1 MEEGNKIP
9 IEYAKEHSEPKFS
22 NHVVAFQPLSQE
34 IFLEFNCINDKLTW
48 KSSED
53 GKRPTKVFVDPVCS
67 IKLNQLAA
75 FDLAGKIAEAYNF
88 KLVKK
93 EEEPKDAVSENQPEV
108 IEEN

>member
-1 MEEGNKIP
+1 MEEGIKIP
-9 IEYAKEHSEPKFS
+9 IEYAKEELEPKFS
-22 NHVVAFQPLSQE
+22 NHIVAFQPLSQE

-53 GKRPTKVFVDPVCS
+53 GKRPAKVVVDPVCS

-75 FDLAGKIAEAYNF
+75 IDLAGKIAEAYNL
-88 KLVKK
+88 KLVQK
-93 EEEPKDAVSENQPEV
+93 EEPKDIVSENQSEV